1 LEDEMN
7 RDRTTGAHIAG
18 TGEHKTF
25 QIASPSAGQ
34 DFTIAVPTGKSWK
47 VNIVRAVLTAAA
59 GGSTRTVSFDF
70 RRQGS
75 LNFFSVNGA
84 LSVGGG
90 VAGLVTM
97 FQGGTVN
104 LPCTLVLSAGDTIAS
119 YTSGIAAGDAWS
131 QITVTVEEWDDNLGR

>member
-1 LEDEMN
+1 MS
-7 RDRTTGAHIAG
+7 RDRTTGAHVAG
-18 TGEHKTF
+18 TGEHKTV

-34 DFTIAVPTGKSWK
+34 DFTVAVPTGKTWR
-47 VNIVRAVLTAAA
+47 VNIVRAVLTAAS

-90 VAGLVTM
+90 AAGLVTM
-97 FQGGTVN
+97 FPGGSVN
-104 LPCTLVLSAGDTIAS
+104 LPGSLVLGAGDTIAG
-119 YTSGIAAGDAWS
+119 YTSNIAAGDAWS
-131 QITVTVEEWDDNLGR
+131 QITVTVEEWDDNQGR